1 MLDARDEKLVKKYYL
16 LPKVAWYALAA
27 LFPTGALAILLVM
40 IDNIA
45 LGSSG
50 FGDLQLF
57 VMIALMIAEGAL
69 CIACGAAAKVGL
81 RSEHWQELE
90 RAAMGANADTS
101 MNDAVVGGI
110 GVASG
115 GRLIDALGGDDLN
128 ALGKGLEIAGGAMA
142 AYGFFETMNRMSK
155 AAEAVGHAFGVK
167 LPGLGRTRLAVLG
180 LPLLILVLAFVPRL
194 MESASQTSAAQEAA
208 AQTLA
213 AVARALEPA
222 CDRVSAD
229 DPFEQRRGSG
239 YNVTGWLTDEDDEN
253 IANITVETDEA
264 GLVTGVI
271 YSSEVDIERT
281 TEENLAQ
288 AEQAFTQFHSGLAS
302 VAPADTAFGGE
313 SVEYADMGLVAAP
326 NLPEEFRQA
335 FLANDYYT
343 ELDVDME
350 DTGTLRAWALFSTE
364 PEDEFDEYTD
374 TSISIYLQA
383 RIY

>member
-1 MLDARDEKLVKKYYL
+1 MLDARDEKLVRKHYL

-27 LFPTGALAILLVM
+27 LFPTGGFTILLVM

-50 FGDLQLF
+50 FGDLQLA
-57 VMIALMIAEGAL
+57 VMVALLVTEGAL
-69 CIACGAAAKVGL
+69 CIACGLAAKAGL

-90 RAAMGANADTS
+90 RAAMGLNAGASANGAI
-101 MNDAVVGGI
+101 AGGI
-110 GVASG
+110 GVAAG
-115 GRLIDALGGDDLN
+115 GRLVGTLGGDDLD
-128 ALGKGLEIAGGAMA
+128 ALGTGLEIAGGSMA

-155 AAEAVGHAFGVK
+155 SAAAVGHAFGVK
-167 LPGLGRTRLAVLG
+167 LPGLTRTRLAAFVL
-180 LPLLILVLAFVPRL
+180 PFLILVLAFIPRF

-208 AQTLA
+208 AHTVA
-213 AVARALEPA
+213 KVARALEPVS
-222 CDRVSAD
+222 DRVSAD
-229 DPFEQRRGSG
+229 DPSLQRRDSG
-239 YNVTGWLTDEDDEN
+239 YDVTGRITDENGDG
-253 IANITVETDEA
+253 IARITLETDEH

-281 TEENLAQ
+281 TEENLAR
-288 AEQAFTQFHSGLAS
+288 AEQAFARFHNALATA
-302 VAPADTAFGGE
+302 APTDEG
-313 SVEYADMGLVAAP
+313 VEYADMGLLAAP
-326 NLPEEFRQA
+326 NLPEDFRQA

-343 ELDVDME
+343 ELDIDME

-383 RIY
+383 REY